1 MDENYDVKKSNKYWL
16 VDIYV
21 ACYRIYINY
30 QDYINNI

>member
-16 VDIYV
+16 VNIYV
-21 ACYRIYINY
+21 CYRIYINY

>member
-21 ACYRIYINY
+21 CYRIYINY